1 MIKLKTKL
9 LAYPI
14 TVPITKYPF
23 VTIEEAN
30 SYYATFLK
38 ISQDEQTGVITLSLL
53 SKDNTILDTQTL
65 DLPTEKVLTGVSF
78 DESNYTLTFTL
89 LDGST
94 ITCDISSIKNSIENN
109 FNTLND
115 TIKEET
121 TNRINADSQLQNDLT
136 SLINEKV
143 SDLTTQLN
151 EEVERAT
158 TKETAIETN
167 LNSFIDSTNTNI
179 DTINTTLKSQNTR
192 ISTLESANYVY
203 DGDKESF
210 ISDFYLGNLSN
221 GNYISNNNYI
231 SVLTRN
237 TENTDEFLKFNYY
250 LEAGEHNIIYE
261 DNTILAT
268 FSVEESGYYNIY
280 FRPDGSQEW
289 GGNKYYIQQV
299 PQSNKLTRSV
309 LSSTYFVR
317 GTFNN
322 WGNPDTMP
330 MYETDTEAIYWGTY
344 FTAGTEF
351 KICDSETNSWYPEN
365 NWVVNNSRFI
375 DITFNKNSKSIT
387 VSNSALAPY
396 YIDKVSQGF
405 RAIIHLS
412 TAIIY
417 DITGITKYT
426 TDNGGNRIV
435 QQLQDI
441 AFTSS
446 YDDLINKPSI
456 YTKTEVDTQI
466 DNLKE
471 TKVDK
476 VQGKGLSTNDLTNEL
491 KSNYDKAF
499 NEAHTHNNKPV
510 LDNLVQSV
518 IDYSHTHLNK
528 SILDGTTA
536 SFTEEQAT
544 KLSNISNNAS
554 NVAKSEINGNILIDS
569 VETQVYNDS
578 AIWTNFDDYYTQTQ
592 VDSLLDTKANIIHTH
607 TVSQITDFP
616 SNVSYFSND
625 AGYLTATNIEGK
637 LDTDT
642 FTTYINDTAP
652 TTYVAIA
659 DFKTNYLDANNV
671 AYKTD
676 LSSFITNDVD
686 SLVNYYT
693 KSVIDSKLS
702 NLTNF
707 HFEKV
712 DELPQTGGE
721 NVIYLVPNSS
731 STTGN
736 VYDEYYW
743 DSVSNSFE
751 TLGSTAIDLSNYYTK
766 TEVDNNYYTKSNID
780 SKLEDYASLND
791 SNSFTQ
797 IQSFDGSLGI
807 NIGTVH
813 LTQTNLQAL
822 ETQAEKIPSIE
833 SKFDTSGAALKA
845 VSDKN
850 GNDITTTYALK
861 SEIPSTYQLPI
872 ASTEILGGI
881 KVGSGLS
888 INSET
893 GVLSATGG
901 GVADSVDWA
910 NVVSKPFNSLSAE
923 DFTVTTNTLNIATT
937 KWATIAWVQSQNYL
951 TEHQSLNNYYTK
963 EETNSL
969 LNGKLNTSDYTPIT
983 VTSTSVS
990 DGTNTFNQYVLPS
1003 DVVIDENY
1011 VHTDN
1016 NFTTTL
1022 LNKLNGIENN
1032 AQVNVQSNWNETSE
1046 DSDAFILNKPTLGI
1060 LASKDSL
1067 VATDIPNLDASK
1079 IVSGTFSDDRISSA
1093 STWNNKQDKLST
1105 QTQYTAVGNT
1115 TKTLK
1120 ITTNNLGQVTNIEE
1134 VDIPLPQIIDLR

>member
-23 VTIEEAN
+23 VSIEEAN
-30 SYYATFLK
+30 SSYGAFLK
-38 ISQDEQTGVITLSLL
+38 ISQDEQTGVITLSLIA
-53 SKDNTILDTQTL
+53 KDNTVLDTQTL
-65 DLPTEKVLTGVSF
+65 DLSTEKVLTGVNF
-78 DESNYTLTFTL
+78 DENNYTLTFTL

-94 ITCDISSIKNSIENN
+94 LTCDISFIKNSIENN

-115 TIKEET
+115 AIKEET
-121 TNRINADSQLQNDLT
+121 TNRVNADSQLQNDLT
-136 SLINEKV
+136 SLINENV
-143 SDLTTQLN
+143 SNLTTQLN
-151 EEVERAT
+151 EEIERAT

-167 LNSFIDSTNTNI
+167 LNSFKDTTNNNI
-179 DTINTTLKSQNTR
+179 DTINNTL
-192 ISTLESANYVY
+192 
-203 DGDKESF
+203 
-210 ISDFYLGNLSN
+210 
-221 GNYISNNNYI
+221 
-231 SVLTRN
+231 
-237 TENTDEFLKFNYY
+237 
-250 LEAGEHNIIYE
+250 
-261 DNTILAT
+261 
-268 FSVEESGYYNIY
+268 
-280 FRPDGSQEW
+280 
-289 GGNKYYIQQV
+289 
-299 PQSNKLTRSV
+299 
-309 LSSTYFVR
+309 
-317 GTFNN
+317 
-322 WGNPDTMP
+322 
-330 MYETDTEAIYWGTY
+330 
-344 FTAGTEF
+344 
-351 KICDSETNSWYPEN
+351 NS
-365 NWVVNNSRFI
+365 
-375 DITFNKNSKSIT
+375 
-387 VSNSALAPY
+387 
-396 YIDKVSQGF
+396 
-405 RAIIHLS
+405 H
-412 TAIIY
+412 
-417 DITGITKYT
+417 
-426 TDNGGNRIV
+426 
-435 QQLQDI
+435 
-441 AFTSS
+441 
-446 YDDLINKPSI
+446 
-456 YTKTEVDTQI
+456 KTEVDEQI
-466 DNLKE
+466 NNLKE

-491 KSNYDKAF
+491 KTNYDKAF
-499 NEAHTHNNKPV
+499 NEAHTHNNKLV

-554 NVAKSEINGNILIDS
+554 NVAKSDINGNILINN

-578 AIWTNFDDYYTQTQ
+578 DIWANFDNYYTQTQ
-592 VDSLLDTKANIIHTH
+592 VNSLLDTKANIVHTH

-625 AGYLTATNIEGK
+625 AGYLIATDIEGK

-652 TTYVAIA
+652 ATYVAIT

-671 AYKTD
+671 AYQTD
-676 LSSFITNDVD
+676 LSSFITKEVSD
-686 SLVNYYT
+686 LTNYYT
-693 KSVIDSKLS
+693 KSVVDSKLS

-712 DELPQTGGE
+712 DELPQTGE
-721 NVIYLVPNSS
+721 SNVIYLVPSANQ
-731 STTGN
+731 TTGN
-736 VYDEYYW
+736 EYDEYYW
-743 DSVSNSFE
+743 DATSNTFE

-780 SKLEDYASLND
+780 SKLEGYASLND

-797 IQSFDGSLGI
+797 IQSFDGTLGI
-807 NIGTVH
+807 NIGSVH
-813 LTQTNLQAL
+813 LTQTNLQEL

-861 SEIPSTYQLPI
+861 SEVSPTYQLPI
-872 ASTEILGGI
+872 ASAEILGGI

-901 GVADSVDWA
+901 GVADSVDWS
-910 NVVSKPFNSLSAE
+910 NVVSKPFNSLNAE
-923 DFTVTTNTLNIATT
+923 DFTITASTLNIATT
-937 KWATIAWVQSQNYL
+937 KWATITWVQSQNYL

-969 LNGKLNTSDYTPIT
+969 LNNKLNTSDYTPIT
-983 VTSTSVS
+983 ITSTSVS

-1003 DVVIDENY
+1003 DVVIDGDY

-1022 LNKLNGIENN
+1022 LNKLNSIENN
-1032 AQVNVQSNWNETSE
+1032 AQVNVKSNWNETNEES
-1046 DSDAFILNKPTLGI
+1046 DSFILNKPTLGL
-1060 LASKDSL
+1060 LASKNNLTAS
-1067 VATDIPNLDASK
+1067 DIPNLDASK
-1079 IVSGTFSDDRISSA
+1079 IVTGTFSDERIASA

-1105 QTQYTAVGNT
+1105 QTQYTAIGNT

-1120 ITTNNLGQVTNIEE
+1120 ITTNSLGQVTKVEE
-1134 VDIPLPQIIDLR
+1134 IDIPLPQIIDLR

>member
-23 VTIEEAN
+23 ITIEEAN
-30 SYYATFLK
+30 SSYGALLK
-38 ISQDEQTGVITLSLL
+38 ISQDEQTGVITLSLIA
-53 SKDNTILDTQTL
+53 KDNTVLDTQTL

-78 DESNYTLTFTL
+78 DENSYVLTFTL

-94 ITCDISSIKNSIENN
+94 LTCDISFIKKSIETN

-115 TIKEET
+115 AIKEET
-121 TNRINADSQLQNDLT
+121 ANRVNADSQLQSDLT
-136 SLINEKV
+136 SLINENV
-143 SDLTTQLN
+143 SNLTTQLN
-151 EEVERAT
+151 EEIERAT

-167 LNSFIDSTNTNI
+167 LNSFKDITNTNI

-210 ISDFYLGNLSN
+210 IRDFYLGNLSN

-250 LEAGEHNIIYE
+250 LEAGTHNIIYE
-261 DNTILAT
+261 DSTVLAT
-268 FSVEESGYYNIY
+268 FNIEESGYYNIY
-280 FRPDGSQEW
+280 FRPDGNPEW
-289 GGNKYYIQQV
+289 GENKYYIQQV
-299 PQSNKLTRSV
+299 LQTNKLNRSV
-309 LSSTYFVR
+309 LSSVYFVR

-387 VSNSALAPY
+387 VSNSAFAPY
-396 YIDKVSQGF
+396 YVDKVSQGF
-405 RAIIHLS
+405 RAVVHLS

-446 YDDLINKPSI
+446 YEDLIDTPSI
-456 YTKTEVDTQI
+456 YTKTEVDEQI
-466 DNLKE
+466 NNLKE

-491 KSNYDKAF
+491 KANYDKAYD
-499 NEAHTHNNKPV
+499 EAHTHSNKAV

-536 SFTEEQAT
+536 SFTEEQAN

-554 NVAKSEINGNILIDS
+554 NVAKSDTNGNILINS
-569 VETQVYNDS
+569 VETQVYNDG
-578 AIWTNFDDYYTQTQ
+578 AIWTNFDNYYTQEQTN
-592 VDSLLDTKANIIHTH
+592 DLLDTKANVVHTH

-616 SNVSYFSND
+616 SNVSYFTND
-625 AGYLTATNIEGK
+625 AKYLTATDIEGK
-637 LDTDT
+637 LDKTT
-642 FTTYINDTAP
+642 FTTYVEDTAP
-652 TTYVAIA
+652 TTYVAITN
-659 DFKTNYLDANNV
+659 FKTNYLDANNV
-671 AYKTD
+671 AYQTD
-676 LSSFITNDVD
+676 LSLFITKEVSD
-686 SLVNYYT
+686 LTNYYT
-693 KSVIDSKLS
+693 KAVVDSKLS

-712 DELPQTGGE
+712 DELPQTGE
-721 NVIYLVPNSS
+721 SNVIYLVPSETQ
-731 STTGN
+731 TTGN
-736 VYDEYYW
+736 EYDEYYW
-743 DSVSNSFE
+743 DTTTNTFE
-751 TLGSTAIDLSNYYTK
+751 ILGSTAIDISNYYTK

-780 SKLEDYASLND
+780 SKLEEYASLND

-797 IQSFDGSLGI
+797 IQTFDGTLGI

-813 LTQTNLQAL
+813 LTQTNLQEL

-872 ASTEILGGI
+872 ASAEILGGI

-888 INSET
+888 INSDT

-910 NVVSKPFNSLSAE
+910 NVVSKPFNSLNAE
-923 DFTVTTNTLNIATT
+923 DFTVSSSTLNIATT
-937 KWATIAWVQSQNYL
+937 KWATISWVQSQNYL

-969 LNGKLNTSDYTPIT
+969 LGNKLNTSDYTPIT
-983 VTSTSVS
+983 ITSTSVS

-1003 DVVIDENY
+1003 DVVIDGDY

-1016 NFTTTL
+1016 NFTTVL
-1022 LNKLNGIENN
+1022 LNKLNSIENN
-1032 AQVNVQSNWNETSE
+1032 AQVNVQSDWSETSE
-1046 DSDAFILNKPTLGI
+1046 ESDSFILNKPTLGL
-1060 LASKDSL
+1060 LASKNNLTAS
-1067 VATDIPNLDASK
+1067 DIPNLDTSK
-1079 IVSGTFSDDRISSA
+1079 ITSGTFSDDRIASA

-1105 QTQYTAVGNT
+1105 QTQYTATGSS

-1120 ITTNNLGQVTNIEE
+1120 ITTNNLGQVTNVEE
-1134 VDIPLPQIIDLR
+1134 VDIPLPKIIDLR